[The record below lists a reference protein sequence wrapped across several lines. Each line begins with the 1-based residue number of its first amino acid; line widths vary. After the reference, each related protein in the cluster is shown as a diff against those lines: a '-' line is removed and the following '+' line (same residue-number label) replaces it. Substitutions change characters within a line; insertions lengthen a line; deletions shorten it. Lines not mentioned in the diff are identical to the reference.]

1 MSPSE
6 LYYETAKDTILYQ
19 STLHTEFSS
28 RAFNLLNIGV
38 AALVA
43 GGVILNIRLGSLEW
57 TPLLTSL
64 GVTSLIGFVV
74 VSVLCLSVLKTRD
87 WYAFPPLDVLR
98 DRVESASEDDTDA
111 VRLLIANYMKSGA
124 KENEAALGVK
134 SQAIFLAVLALALE
148 FASTISVVIL
158 VFLGAQTTPAGE
170 VPMLL
175 AR

>member
-1 MSPSE
+1 MSPNE

-57 TPLLTSL
+57 APLLMSL

-74 VSVLCLSVLKTRD
+74 VSILCLSVLKTRD
-87 WYAFPPLDVLR
+87 WYAFPPL
-98 DRVESASEDDTDA
+98 
-111 VRLLIANYMKSGA
+111 
-124 KENEAALGVK
+124 
-134 SQAIFLAVLALALE
+134 
-148 FASTISVVIL
+148 
-158 VFLGAQTTPAGE
+158 PA
-170 VPMLL
+170 P
-175 AR
+175 